1 MKLAALL
8 AVLLSATFSASGATV
23 CRWVDDQGRAHL
35 ADTVPERYR
44 LRAECRAVAVAAPP
58 NAAQDRKL
66 REYLDSEACFER
78 YRNVNHSLKVEAF
91 KHCKELPDP
100 RGGPTR

>member
-1 MKLAALL
+1 MKLAALF
-8 AVLLSATFSASGATV
+8 AVLLSATFSASGASV

-35 ADTVPERYR
+35 SDTVPERYR
-44 LRAECRAVAVAAPP
+44 LRAECRAVVAPT

-91 KHCKELPDP
+91 KHCKDMPDP
-100 RGGPTR
+100 RGTAIR